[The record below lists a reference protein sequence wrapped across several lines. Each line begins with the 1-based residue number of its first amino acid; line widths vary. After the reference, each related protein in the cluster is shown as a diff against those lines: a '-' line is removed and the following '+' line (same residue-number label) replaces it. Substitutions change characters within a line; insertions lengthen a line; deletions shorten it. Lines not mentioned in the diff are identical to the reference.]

1 MSRRAGV
8 ALAEPEPA
16 NETISLLVV
25 EELQAHAVGVIPA
38 AAEAVAFWQTDVAS
52 VVSGVVRFLRH
63 CRLFY
68 REAAGA
74 VAFLGRRAGQ
84 CEGQQIPVDSAQ
96 GKLSTGG
103 RGSGCKGR

>member
-38 AAEAVAFWQTDVAS
+38 AAEAVDFWQTDVAS

-74 VAFLGRRAGQ
+74 VAFLGRQ
-84 CEGQQIPVDSAQ
+84 PWHCEGQPIPFDSAQ
-96 GKLSTGG
+96 GRLSPDDA
-103 RGSGCKGR
+103 GSE